1 MTGAILL
8 GLVTVWTHYFWS
20 IAVVSDNVEL
30 DLVTIDLSCF
40 NQSDMK
46 MAVFWGAPSRL
57 NAVDAGLSGTK
68 RLLA

>member
-1 MTGAILL
+1 M
-8 GLVTVWTHYFWS
+8 
-20 IAVVSDNVEL
+20 EL

-40 NQSDMK
+40 NQSDVK
-46 MAVFWGAPSRL
+46 MTVFWGAPGRL